1 MKLPI
6 DFGFDTETHLIAYGN
21 IIPRFV
27 CASFAKLDQSWV
39 WSNADYEVLQA
50 IWTMCDEALNGY
62 SCICIQNA
70 AFDITVLLRYVEDIL
85 SGAQPINGDPKVW
98 RTAAYEIR
106 MMLWEIMERNVD
118 RELSNQPLILS
129 DTLLRE
135 RLVSLSTNGTTDDKP
150 SLAELVMKYYQI
162 DISAEKL
169 DPNAWRLRYR
179 ELDGIHANVW
189 PKEAYDYALMDAVY
203 ARDIKAHQA
212 TFIQPYGEGSARSE
226 SLQIY
231 ADTCLRLATSHGIE
245 VDRKRAADVTE
256 RMAAEVTP
264 EKMNLLVRSGIL
276 RNNNSIDNKKL
287 HAEIERVCEE
297 QGMVVKR
304 TKKGNISAD
313 TEVIDELH
321 TFSPILTQ
329 YATRQDFNKML
340 TAFMPKLRN
349 PVVYGNYDV
358 IKETGRTSSYGS
370 DDTKKSRPSAYP
382 ALNIQQIPR
391 GDDKKGI
398 TVREC
403 FKAREGWVLCSTDYS
418 ALELCSV
425 GQVTK
430 SLFGASVHAD
440 RVNQGMDMHSFLGSS
455 IAAMTEGELVGN
467 SSPGTEEA
475 YRALLNAL
483 KRGIC
488 EVSEPYAEFLMT
500 FEPPAKPDKPRW
512 TIKDA
517 IKSRAKHFRNMAK
530 PTGLGYPGML
540 GPATFVTFAKV
551 TYGVDVTKEEGAQ
564 LRDMW
569 REIYPEAWDMK
580 GWVDSQKFG
589 RKYIAELEKEVDTYW
604 YETTGFDRF
613 RAHAT
618 YNAAANGKFMQSL
631 SGDGAKLAGCW
642 IARAMYGGLP
652 EDHPWRILEGCRILA
667 FIHDEYI
674 SELPEDQWTTERAL
688 LIAHIQCLAMK
699 RMMPDITFSINSGDF
714 PDPDAKPSVEPA
726 LMYNW
731 TKAAD
736 PVWVRSEDLAA
747 DVTRYHG
754 VEDQM
759 RLTYPEINFVTEAGG
774 RELIPWEKREKK

>member
-1 MKLPI
+1 MTLPI
-6 DFGFDTETHLIAYGN
+6 DFGFDTETHLIASCN
-21 IIPRFV
+21 VIPRFV

-39 WSNADYEVLQA
+39 WSNADHEVLKS
-50 IWTMCDEALNGY
+50 IWDMFNGAVNGTY
-62 SCICIQNA
+62 CIDIQNA
-70 AFDITVLLRYVEDIL
+70 AFDLTVMMRYCQDIL
-85 SGAQPINGDPKVW
+85 NGKQPINGDPKAW
-98 RTAAYEIR
+98 RDGAHEIYQ
-106 MMLWEIMERNVD
+106 MIWEVMERNID
-118 RELSNQPLILS
+118 REHANQPLILS
-129 DTLLRE
+129 DTLMRE
-135 RLVSLSTNGTTDDKP
+135 RLYALSTDGTTEVKA
-150 SLAELVMKYYQI
+150 SLANLVMKYYNI
-162 DISAEKL
+162 DLSVEKT
-169 DPNAWRLRYR
+169 DPNAWRLRYK
-179 ELDGIHANVW
+179 ELDGIHANIW
-189 PKEAYDYALMDAVY
+189 PKDAYDYALMDAVY
-203 ARDIKAHQA
+203 ARDIRMHQG
-212 TFIQPYGEGSARSE
+212 TFIQQYGEGSARSE

-245 VDRKRAADVTE
+245 VDRKRAAEVTE

-276 RNNNSIDNKKL
+276 RNNNSIDTKKL
-287 HAEIERVCEE
+287 QAEVQRICDE
-297 QGMVVKR
+297 QGIPVKG
-304 TKKGNISAD
+304 TKTGISTAA
-313 TEVIDELH
+313 EVIDELKE
-321 TFSPILTQ
+321 FSPILAQ
-329 YATRQDFNKML
+329 YSIRQDFNKML
-340 TAFMPKLRN
+340 TAFMPKLAN
-349 PVVYGNYDV
+349 PVIYGNYDV

-370 DDTKKSRPSAYP
+370 DESKKSRPPAYP

-398 TVREC
+398 FIREC
-403 FKAREGWVLCSTDYS
+403 FKAREGYVLCSTDYS

-467 SSPGTEEA
+467 SIPGTEEG
-475 YRALLNAL
+475 YRAFLNAL
-483 KRGIC
+483 KRGQVEITDAY
-488 EVSEPYAEFLMT
+488 VEFLMS

-551 TYGVDVTKEEGAQ
+551 TYGVEVTKEEGEQ
-564 LRDMW
+564 LRNMW

-580 GWVDSQKFG
+580 SWVESQKFG
-589 RKYIAELEKEVDTYW
+589 KKYIAELEKVVDTYA
-604 YETTGFDRF
+604 YETAGFDRF

-631 SGDGAKLAGCW
+631 SADGAKLAGCW

-674 SELPEDQWTTERAL
+674 TELPDDEWVTERAL

-699 RMMPDITFSINSGDF
+699 QVMPDITFSINASDF
-714 PDPDAKPSVEPA
+714 PDADAKPSVEPA
-726 LMYNW
+726 LMYVW

-736 PVWVRSEDLAA
+736 PVWVRSEDPAA

-754 VEDQM
+754 VEDEM
-759 RLTYPEINFVTEAGG
+759 RTIYPEISLATEAGA
-774 RELIPWEKREKK
+774 RMLVPWEKREKK